1 MKRLSKIISFLAF
14 FVVAGFVILHIVP
27 LPISVS
33 MLAKNPTPITLNTID
48 GTKITAQIKWDNPTI
63 RLRGFQA
70 RAEIVGTF
78 NDAPNVL
85 NRLINPTQ
93 PIAVI
98 NKNKLKVWQLDNSTL
113 SCTGNQD
120 GLQCLGK
127 IRIRI
132 DTVLGQ
138 VKNTLTLTSQS
149 SSVLDGN
156 EITLSHRILNGQ
168 GVPSQVV
175 DALNGELTKKD
186 KVKTLPNFFVDHNT
200 TVTDHAFIGNSDDN
214 TLGLRMTLTMPI
226 AELLESIF

>member
-120 GLQCLGK
+120 GLQCPVSY
-127 IRIRI
+127 
-132 DTVLGQ
+132 TH
-138 VKNTLTLTSQS
+138 LTLPTNRE
-149 SSVLDGN
+149 V
-156 EITLSHRILNGQ
+156 
-168 GVPSQVV
+168 
-175 DALNGELTKKD
+175 
-186 KVKTLPNFFVDHNT
+186 
-200 TVTDHAFIGNSDDN
+200 
-214 TLGLRMTLTMPI
+214 
-226 AELLESIF
+226 